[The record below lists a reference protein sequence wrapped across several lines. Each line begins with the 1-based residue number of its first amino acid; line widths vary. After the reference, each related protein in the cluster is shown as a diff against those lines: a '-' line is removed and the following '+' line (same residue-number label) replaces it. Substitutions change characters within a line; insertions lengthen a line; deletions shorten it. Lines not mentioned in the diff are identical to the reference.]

1 MSLRLPSRPLSLG
14 KSLSAR
20 LLLLTIVFVMVSEV
34 LIYAPSIGRFRLV
47 YIEERLAAGRLAI
60 LALEATPD
68 HMVSNELKREL
79 LAHAHAHL
87 IAIRRDNGMKL
98 MLSTESPEAID
109 DSFDLRQGTFF
120 SLIGDAFATLMHGGD
135 RLIRVVG
142 TAPPDLTT
150 EVEVLIDEKPL
161 RIAMFDYSK
170 RILELSIVISLITAA
185 LVYFSLQWLMVRP
198 MRRIT
203 QSMTAFRDDPE
214 DAAHS
219 ALEPSRRS
227 DEIGIA
233 ERELVDM
240 QSRLRAALH
249 QKSRLAALGIAVTK
263 ISHDLRG
270 ILATARLVSDRI
282 ADSDDPEVKRITPT
296 LLGAID
302 RAVDLCSKTLTFI
315 TDKPPELR
323 RSRFPIA
330 LLAEEV
336 GQSLAEVV
344 HGDAV
349 WAVHAPDNPMVDADR
364 DQLFRVLSN
373 LGRNA
378 LQAGATRVEV
388 SARST
393 GERIVIDVAD
403 NGPGLP
409 PRARERLFQPF
420 SGSARPGSSGLGLA
434 IARELM
440 RAHGGDIRL
449 VRSTGEGS
457 TFELELPEVGSQ
469 KTEVRTEAP
478 VAVADSPEATK
489 VATRAG

>member
-1 MSLRLPSRPLSLG
+1 
-14 KSLSAR
+14 
-20 LLLLTIVFVMVSEV
+20 
-34 LIYAPSIGRFRLV
+34 
-47 YIEERLAAGRLAI
+47 
-60 LALEATPD
+60 
-68 HMVSNELKREL
+68 
-79 LAHAHAHL
+79 
-87 IAIRRDNGMKL
+87 
-98 MLSTESPEAID
+98 
-109 DSFDLRQGTFF
+109 
-120 SLIGDAFATLMHGGD
+120 
-135 RLIRVVG
+135 
-142 TAPPDLTT
+142 
-150 EVEVLIDEKPL
+150 VLIDEKPL

-393 GERIVIDVAD
+393 GERIIIDVAD

-469 KTEVRTEAP
+469 KTEVRNEKSDALAET
-478 VAVADSPEATK
+478 V
-489 VATRAG
+489 

>member
-47 YIEERLAAGRLAI
+47 YLEERLAAGRLAI

-87 IAIRRDNGMKL
+87 IAIRRDNDMKL

-323 RSRFPIA
+323 RSHFPIA
-330 LLAEEV
+330 RLAEEV

-344 HGDAV
+344 NGDAV
-349 WAVHAPDNPMVDADR
+349 WTVHAPDNPMIDADR

-378 LQAGATRVEV
+378 LQSGATRVEV

-393 GERIVIDVAD
+393 GERTVIDVAD

-420 SGSARPGSSGLGLA
+420 SGSARPGGSGLGLA

-469 KTEVRTEAP
+469 KTEVRNEKSDALAET
-478 VAVADSPEATK
+478 V
-489 VATRAG
+489 

>member
-47 YIEERLAAGRLAI
+47 YLEERLAAGRLAI

-142 TAPPDLTT
+142 TVPPDLTT

-315 TDKPPELR
+315 TDKAPELR

-330 LLAEEV
+330 VLAEEV

-469 KTEVRTEAP
+469 KTEVRTEKSDALAET
-478 VAVADSPEATK
+478 V
-489 VATRAG
+489 

>member
-315 TDKPPELR
+315 TDKAPELR